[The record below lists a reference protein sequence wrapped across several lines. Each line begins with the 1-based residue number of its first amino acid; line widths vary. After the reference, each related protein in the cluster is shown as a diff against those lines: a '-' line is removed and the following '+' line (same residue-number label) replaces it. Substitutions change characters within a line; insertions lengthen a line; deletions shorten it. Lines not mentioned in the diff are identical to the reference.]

1 MRFLPQQ
8 ILWRRKNISKFW
20 HSGKLIGGFCALS
33 GVFILTLPI
42 PIVVNSFA
50 QFYKNRLWR
59 NEVSLIKQEDKSE
72 NEKNEG
78 RAQEEGADQADR
90 RGQADRPE
98 VLPHT
103 GASSDFFFFLFS
115 FWLTLVLLFAF
126 LFWLTSWDMGTL
138 CHLFQ
143 ELPCAAL
150 VMLMLQFKATVFFQT
165 VFSQTVFSKLYF
177 CKLFFWS
184 VPDFCIEYILKIG
197 KIRY

>member
-72 NEKNEG
+72 N
-78 RAQEEGADQADR
+78 DQMKVEHKKKERIKQIAADR
-90 RGQADRPE
+90 RTAQKFFLIQ
-98 VLPHT
+98 VL
-103 GASSDFFFFLFS
+103 SLSDLFFFFVF
-115 FWLTLVLLFAF
+115 FFDWL
-126 LFWLTSWDMGTL
+126 WGYLTSWDVGIL
-138 CHLFQ
+138 CFVSCPVLHWWCWNSKRRIFLARLF
-143 ELPCAAL
+143 
-150 VMLMLQFKATVFFQT
+150 
-165 VFSQTVFSKLYF
+165 
-177 CKLFFWS
+177 W
-184 VPDFCIEYILKIG
+184 
-197 KIRY
+197 

>member
-8 ILWRRKNISKFW
+8 ILWRRKNISKFL

-103 GASSDFFFFLFS
+103 GAISLWLIFLFC
-115 FWLTLVLLFAF
+115 F
-126 LFWLTSWDMGTL
+126 LFWLTLGLSDFLGRGYP
-138 CHLFQ
+138 LFR

-150 VMLMLQFKATVFFQT
+150 MMLKFKATHLL
-165 VFSQTVFSKLYF
+165 SK
-177 CKLFFWS
+177 
-184 VPDFCIEYILKIG
+184 IILIKRKNTILA
-197 KIRY
+197 